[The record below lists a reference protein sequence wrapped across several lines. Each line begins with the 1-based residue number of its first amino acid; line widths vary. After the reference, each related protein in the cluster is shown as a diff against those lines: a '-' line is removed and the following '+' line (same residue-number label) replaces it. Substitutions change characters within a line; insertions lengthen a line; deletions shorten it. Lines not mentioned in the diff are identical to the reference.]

1 MILGFTGTRKNLT
14 PFQRAALVTFLVNM
28 RPAEIH
34 HGDCQG
40 ADAELHE
47 MARILLTRIIVHPPS
62 DPALRAFC
70 LGTEVLP
77 ARPYLVRDRDI
88 AEACEELAACPDGP
102 ERAKSGTWYTIR
114 QARKL
119 GKTVTIFYP
128 DGRVE
133 VDEKGVP
140 PVA

>member
-1 MILGFTGTRKNLT
+1 MILGFTGTREGLT
-14 PFQRAALVTFLVNM
+14 PFQRAALVTFLVST
-28 RPAEIH
+28 RLTEIH
-34 HGDCQG
+34 HGDCRG

-47 MARILLTRIIVHPPS
+47 MARTLLVRTVIHPPS
-62 DPALRAFC
+62 DPVLRAFC
-70 LGTEVLP
+70 TGTEVLP

-114 QARKL
+114 QAWRL

-128 DGRVE
+128 DGQVQ

-140 PVA
+140 PIA